1 MIGKL
6 ANQIASETTERN
18 LYQLASAK
26 CFELAGALELRLSP
40 LPSYLSLLCHGLRP
54 VCHRVL
60 SLYLSIARRG
70 IPGRCRCCRPTPS
83 SSHGL

>member
-26 CFELAGALELRLSP
+26 CFELAGALELRVSP

-60 SLYLSIARRG
+60 SPGLSPGFVLGELLGEENGLRAR
-70 IPGRCRCCRPTPS
+70 
-83 SSHGL
+83 